1 MKVEFLHDYLTIFG
15 FHKKGEVVDVP
26 ENYAAIFQSQGIAKK
41 PSVAKKA
48 AAAIRRKPVA
58 RKQ

>member
-1 MKVEFLHDYLTIFG
+1 MKVEFLADYLTVFG
-15 FHKKGEVVDVP
+15 FHKKGEVVEVP
-26 ENYAAIFQSQGIAKK
+26 ESYAAIFVSQGIAKK